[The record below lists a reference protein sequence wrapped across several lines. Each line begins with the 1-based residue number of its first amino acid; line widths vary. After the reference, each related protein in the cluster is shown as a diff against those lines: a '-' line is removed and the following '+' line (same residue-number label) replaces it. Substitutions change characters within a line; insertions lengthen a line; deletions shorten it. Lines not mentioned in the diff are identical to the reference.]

1 MCISCFMFV
10 SVDPVCSRWCAEI
23 KVGEKFAD
31 VGWPCEQSNKRRS
44 YHGKL
49 FRTRHDPIHKYK
61 RIREEP

>member
-1 MCISCFMFV
+1 MFV

-49 FRTRHDPIHKYK
+49 FRTRHDPKEFVK
-61 RIREEP
+61 NLELGMFA